1 MSEKITNAE
10 LDALDCYVDLHLHL
24 DGSLSLNMVKEL
36 AKVQEMELPYS
47 DDEILQLL
55 QVEEGCNSLDDY
67 LTKFVFP
74 NSFLQTEE
82 GIFTA
87 VKMLGQELKEQ
98 GVMYAEVRFAP
109 QKHCKLGL
117 TQGEVVCAAI
127 EGAQKSPI
135 PLKLILCCMR
145 GSDNYVENVETIYNV
160 VSSVDHNVVAADL
173 AGAEAL
179 FPTSGFGELFSMAKE
194 LNVPFTIHAGE
205 ASGPESI
212 YKALEYGA
220 KRIGHGV
227 RATEDSKLVER
238 LAKEGIVLECC
249 PTSNLNT
256 AIFKSLSDFPYRE
269 FMDSGVKF
277 TINTDN
283 MSVSNTTIK
292 NEFKKLNDVFGLT
305 KGEVRK
311 LILNAIDAS
320 FAEDDLKESLREQ
333 VNL

>member
-1 MSEKITNAE
+1 MKSSIDSCSGR
-10 LDALDCYVDLHLHL
+10 LSSM
-24 DGSLSLNMVKEL
+24 GSLSSVEFFPTICCIEL
-36 AKVQEMELPYS
+36 R
-47 DDEILQLL
+47 
-55 QVEEGCNSLDDY
+55 
-67 LTKFVFP
+67 
-74 NSFLQTEE
+74 SFL
-82 GIFTA
+82 
-87 VKMLGQELKEQ
+87 
-98 GVMYAEVRFAP
+98 R
-109 QKHCKLGL
+109 
-117 TQGEVVCAAI
+117 
-127 EGAQKSPI
+127 
-135 PLKLILCCMR
+135 R
-145 GSDNYVENVETIYNV
+145 W
-160 VSSVDHNVVAADL
+160 
-173 AGAEAL
+173 
-179 FPTSGFGELFSMAKE
+179 

-238 LAKEGIVLECC
+238 LAQEGIVLECC

-256 AIFKSLSDFPYRE
+256 AIFKSLSQFPYRE
-269 FMDSGVKF
+269 FMDSGVNF

-292 NEFKKLNDVFGLT
+292 EEFKKLNDVFGLT